1 MAMVKVVISEIAM
14 MSYVMS
20 TVHIG
25 HHMGQRKEAR
35 LSFCSHIHLEVPILP
50 GEEGDA
56 PVDGQ
61 AQQVGRHSPLFHSQQ
76 VEVTSQFSHT
86 YQIHFDG
93 ILLKKT
99 LLQHR

>member
-25 HHMGQRKEAR
+25 HHMGHRTWKEAR
-35 LSFCSHIHLEVPILP
+35 LSFSSHIHLEVAILP

-76 VEVTSQFSHT
+76 VEVASQFSHT
-86 YQIHFDG
+86 YHCTG
-93 ILLKKT
+93 PVVVA
-99 LLQHR
+99 